1 METIIDAL
9 FADWLKEAD
18 SEKTSIFDSE
28 YDIENLANGDIIFH
42 KRKSIK
48 DEPYYQEFQKRLK
61 EIDDTILQE
70 ALWTLYEKDRKA
82 YITLNDNNY
91 AKVEE
96 FSAAKDKFESIVKD
110 IVNTKV
116 DAYNKE
122 IANIQKNI
130 DNLKDTYSL

>member
-1 METIIDAL
+1 METIIDAIL
-9 FADWLKEAD
+9 KDWLKEAD

-61 EIDDTILQE
+61 EIDDSILQE

-96 FSAAKDKFESIVKD
+96 FNAAKDKFESIVKD
-110 IVNTKV
+110 VVNTKV

-122 IANIQKNI
+122 IVNIQKNI

>member
-1 METIIDAL
+1 METIIDAIL
-9 FADWLKEAD
+9 AGWLKEAK

-28 YDIENLANGDIIFH
+28 YDVETLTNGDIIFH

-48 DEPYYQEFQKRLK
+48 NEPYYQEFQKRLK

-70 ALWTLYEKDRKA
+70 ALEVLYDTDREA
-82 YITLNDNNY
+82 YITLNDKDY

-96 FSAAKDKFESIVKD
+96 FNAAKDKFESIVKD
-110 IVNTKV
+110 VVNSKV
-116 DAYNKE
+116 ETYNKK
-122 IANIQKNI
+122 IAEIQKSI